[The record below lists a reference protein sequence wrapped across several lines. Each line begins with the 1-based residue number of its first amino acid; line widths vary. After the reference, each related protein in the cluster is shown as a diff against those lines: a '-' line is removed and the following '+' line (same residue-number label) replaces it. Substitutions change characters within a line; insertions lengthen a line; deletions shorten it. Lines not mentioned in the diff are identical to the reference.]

1 MQDLCNT
8 QDGAHC
14 GNSNRFQSLSFVKGA
29 PAQMPQGSYIHPKN
43 IRSGEVLEQEV
54 RLKRGDRTLEEDL
67 KNLSPQPELG
77 SKNVFW
83 KKC

>member
-43 IRSGEVLEQEV
+43 IRSGEVLEQYA
-54 RLKRGDRTLEEDL
+54 
-67 KNLSPQPELG
+67 G
-77 SKNVFW
+77 SKIETRRQDTRRRS
-83 KKC
+83 